1 MDKKKSVTEAI
12 YSICS
17 YESLG
22 HTTNYD
28 ASEAT
33 TLSRLEF
40 NKQKYSNLFSKYQA
54 DDQITESIHK
64 RKSARIFSAT
74 PINEDEI
81 IKILFNAYSLKDN
94 NGSFTI
100 PQAGGL
106 GVMKLNVLT
115 NKNHSW
121 GISSYNHLTYELINL
136 EENTDNITKLFYTKS
151 IDFNTASHCIII
163 SCNLNAFSK
172 VYLARAFKFSC
183 FQAGHIAQNII
194 LVATLLGIKTIAL
207 GSLVEEEIKKSCHL
221 DVDQYPLYAVILGK

>member
-1 MDKKKSVTEAI
+1 MDKKISAAEAM

-17 YESLG
+17 YEFLG

-28 ASEAT
+28 SSEAT
-33 TLSRLEF
+33 TFSRLEF
-40 NKQKYSNLFSKYQA
+40 NEQKYNNVLSKYQIN
-54 DDQITESIHK
+54 DQITDSIHN
-64 RKSARIFSAT
+64 RKSVRRFSAT

-115 NKNHSW
+115 NKNHFW
-121 GISSYNHLTYELINL
+121 DIFFYNHLNYELIKL
-136 EENTDNITKLFYTKS
+136 EKNTDNINKLFYTKS
-151 IDFNTASHCIII
+151 IDFSTASHCIII

-172 VYLARAFKFSC
+172 VYLTRAFKFSC

-207 GSLVEEEIKKSCHL
+207 GSLVEEEIKRSCYL
-221 DVDQYPLYAVILGK
+221 DTDQNPLYAVILGK